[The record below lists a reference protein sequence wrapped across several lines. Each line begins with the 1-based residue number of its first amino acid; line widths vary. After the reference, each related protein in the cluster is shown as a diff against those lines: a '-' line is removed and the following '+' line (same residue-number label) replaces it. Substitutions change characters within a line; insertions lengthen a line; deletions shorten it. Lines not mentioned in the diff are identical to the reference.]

1 MQQKL
6 SLIRRLL
13 IVQTVLLAGI
23 STIGGYAAT
32 ATDMEAMGG
41 PTALL
46 PMVIILGV
54 GAALALILGWQVR
67 WMALALSASGAGA
80 LSLDA
85 WLLRRRDR
93 QLTMA

>member
-6 SLIRRLL
+6 SLIGRLL
-13 IVQTVLLAGI
+13 IAQIFLLAGI
-23 STIGGYAAT
+23 SKIGGYAAT
-32 ATDMEAMGG
+32 ATYMEAMGV

-46 PMVIILGV
+46 PMVIILEI

-67 WMALALSASGAGA
+67 WMALALS
-80 LSLDA
+80 LDA

-93 QLTMA
+93 RLTMA